1 MSFTVLLALLA
12 LAPAT
17 PASPLE
23 RFFIGTT
30 EGAGTVTVI
39 MSGSHGMHDRSR
51 GRLEADGAL
60 VLEQVVEED
69 GKPARRRSWRLV
81 RAGGNRVTGTISDV
95 RGAVA
100 GELDG
105 DVLHLRYRMKEGPS
119 VEQWIKLGSGGRTAT
134 NRMVFHHFGLKV
146 ATVESVIRKTD

>member
-1 MSFTVLLALLA
+1 MFTALFALMA
-12 LAPAT
+12 LAP
-17 PASPLE
+17 PAPAEPLE

-39 MSGSHGMHDRSR
+39 MSGTHAMRDRSR
-51 GRLEADGAL
+51 GRLDADGAL
-60 VLEQVVEED
+60 RLEQVVEED
-69 GKPARRRSWRLV
+69 GKPPRRRTWRLV

-95 RGAVA
+95 RGTVT

-105 DVLHLRYRMKEGPS
+105 NLLHLRYRMREGPS
-119 VEQWIKLGSGGRTAT
+119 VEQWIRLGSGARTAT
-134 NRMVFHHFGLKV
+134 NRMVFHRFGLKV